1 MMLPLHTQ
9 KALKTQ
15 LTLAKSESKVKVN
28 CNLAVLHLQCVGS
41 IDTTFKGKVRTP
53 YFFDILRLDSSV
65 HGSKEQVKQAEERR
79 GV

>member
-1 MMLPLHTQ
+1 MSPLHTQ

-15 LTLAKSESKVKVN
+15 LTPAQSESKVKVN
-28 CNLAVLHLQCVGS
+28 CNHAVLHLQCVGS
-41 IDTTFKGKVRTP
+41 IDTTFKKIVRTP
-53 YFFDILRLDSSV
+53 YFFDIPRLDSSV